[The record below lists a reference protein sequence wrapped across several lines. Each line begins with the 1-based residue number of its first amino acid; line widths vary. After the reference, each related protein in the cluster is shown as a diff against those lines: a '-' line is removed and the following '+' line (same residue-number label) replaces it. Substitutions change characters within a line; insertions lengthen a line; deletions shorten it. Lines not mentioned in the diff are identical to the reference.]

1 MKLSLKSFLL
11 IFICLL
17 FNHKVFPQKRL
28 MKEAKKQYTMY
39 EYKNAQKTY
48 LKVAKKGYKS
58 LALFKNL
65 GNSYYF
71 NAQFVEASKW
81 YKELM
86 THYENE
92 IDAEY
97 YYRYAQTLKSKGN
110 YELADYYMDKFVEA
124 SPNDKRA
131 QLFIEGRDYLKTI
144 EKHSGKYK
152 IKNIDINTSYTD
164 FGAAFYGDSLVFSSS
179 RKDNSS
185 QKIDEWNKEAYL
197 DFFITSYN
205 STNNALGEVEK
216 WNPVFNTK
224 FHESTPVFT
233 KDKQTVYFTRSNKN
247 YGHLENAND
256 YKIRTNKL
264 KVYRSVR
271 DEEGKWSAPEE
282 LPFNND
288 NYSVAHPAL
297 NVSEDKLYFSSD
309 MEGGVGDSDLYEVTI
324 NEDGSFGTP
333 QNLGNAINTKGR
345 ETFPFICKDN
355 NLYFASDGHLGLGG
369 LDIYVFKLKE
379 ASDSEYEVSNLG
391 KPINSPSD
399 DFAFIINTT
408 TKRGFFSSNRPEGKG
423 KDDIYAFVDESML
436 LKVGNDLA
444 NILNLKSIYFDLDKS
459 FIRQDAAIELD
470 KVIEIMKTHP
480 NIKIDIR
487 SHTDSRASFKYN
499 IKLSERRAESTLNYI
514 VKKGDISRSRLISSG
529 YGETQLLNKCADG
542 VTCSEAA
549 HQLNRRSEF
558 IIIEQ

>member
-17 FNHKVFPQKRL
+17 FNYMVFPQKRL

-39 EYKNAQKTY
+39 EYKNAQETY
-48 LKVAKKGYKS
+48 LKVAEKGYKS
-58 LALFKNL
+58 LELFKNL

-144 EKHSGKYK
+144 EKHSGKYQ

-164 FGAAFYGDSLVFSSS
+164 FGTAFYGDSLVFSSS

-233 KDKQTVYFTRSNKN
+233 KDKQTVYFTRSNTN

-256 YKIRTNKL
+256 YKVRTNKL
-264 KVYRSVR
+264 KVYRSIR

-459 FIRQDAAIELD
+459 FIRQDAEIELD

-514 VKKGDISRSRLISSG
+514 VKKGGISRSRLLSSG
-529 YGETQLLNKCADG
+529 YGEIQLLNKCADG
-542 VTCSEAA
+542 VACSEAA